1 MKEKILN
8 FIKSNY
14 ILILIIFLGF
24 FLRFNYDLFI
34 QGYNFDELAMV
45 SIAGLKFPFEI
56 LKTSAIIDY
65 HAPLYYLIIHFLTYF
80 QNEWIYLRLL
90 NLFFSIVNIFVFYKI
105 GNLLKNKETGLILAL
120 ILAIF
125 HLNISTVSFIKFYC
139 LCFLLF
145 SINIYYLIKILK
157 QNKGFIKFGIIN
169 FFFILSSTLGFIC
182 VGIEY
187 FLILLFQK
195 DENKD
200 ILKSVLI
207 SFLGFLLYLPILLK
221 QTFCAFN
228 NIISPHSAYVS
239 FSGLSFYNFLNDY
252 FSPFINYC
260 CNQDTIQ
267 ACSLI
272 LNVIVSIKN
281 NSFDYLSLFGFVV
294 FSLIP
299 VTLGVGLIIF
309 GIIKNKLNRKLF
321 LVGFLILIFYIT
333 ISKLDITGFIPFY
346 LYSVGLILL
355 ICFGFSLSEI
365 QNKKLKY
372 GILFFFLFINLFITN
387 FYPLEKRDID
397 KIKIYNCFNQYFK
410 DEKISSKTPI
420 FMTNGA
426 RFLKYYYK
434 DKNII
439 DFDYEKMSALN
450 SRFMF
455 SLIFGKDLSKKASK
469 FNIKTLIKPIIKNK
483 KVDNALEI
491 YVLNILKENN
501 IKKGD
506 KIILCFN
513 SDSNP
518 FISTQEKYLQILNK
532 NQYNPHLSSSNIKY
546 ALSEEEIDAS
556 YMGEVIS
563 SYSYECLFNIIEKNF
578 KIIDVKQYT
587 NDIYGN
593 YFKNFETKNFEKS
606 GLYLAQNTLKSWI
619 FITYE
624 KL

>member
-14 ILILIIFLGF
+14 ILVLIIFLGF

-90 NLFFSIVNIFVFYKI
+90 NLIFSIVNIFVFYKI

-169 FFFILSSTLGFIC
+169 FFFILSSTLGFIS

-195 DENKD
+195 DKNKD

-207 SFLGFLLYLPILLK
+207 SFLGFLFYLPILLK

-299 VTLGVGLIIF
+299 VVLGVGLIIF

-355 ICFGFSLSEI
+355 VCFGFGLSEI

-455 SLIFGKDLSKKASK
+455 SLVFGKDLSQKATK
-469 FNIKTLIKPIIKNK
+469 FNIKTLIKPIIENK
-483 KVDNALEI
+483 KVDNALEN

-518 FISTQEKYLQILNK
+518 FISTKEKYLQILNK

-587 NDIYGN
+587 NDKYGN
-593 YFKNFETKNFEKS
+593 YFKNFESKNFEKS